1 MGGFVGNFASRLAAF
16 VAFGAALAACGG
28 GGGGAGPGP
37 GNTAGPTNPPA
48 PNVVPSGA
56 IYLGAFVNTSG
67 VNPPPASD
75 ITTLETEIGRTLAL
89 SLHYHGFYDV
99 FPGAVEAADAAAGR
113 IPIESWNCQYPNS
126 AIAAGNQ
133 DTAIRQRADALK
145 AFGKPIFL
153 RYMWEMNAPSS
164 ANYRSTCWSATTDD
178 PNGIFSPTQFIAAW
192 DHIRAIF
199 AQEGASNVIWVWCPT
214 AQTDPSAYYPGA
226 SEVDWVGFDKYDG
239 TNATF
244 AATFQTAYGYFSNL
258 GKPLLI
264 DETGANAANQPA
276 FFAAAPTTLQTQY
289 PLIKGLV
296 YFDAS
301 GDTGAWVLTTAGLS
315 AFATMG
321 ADPYFSAM
329 GP

>member
-1 MGGFVGNFASRLAAF
+1 MAEFGAALRSRLAAL
-16 VAFGAALAACGG
+16 VALVAALTACGG
-28 GGGGAGPGP
+28 GGSGPGP
-37 GNTAGPTNPPA
+37 GNTSAPTNPPA

-67 VNPPPASD
+67 VTPPPVTDLTA
-75 ITTLETEIGRTLAL
+75 LEAQIGRKLAL
-89 SLHYHGFYDV
+89 SLHYNGFYGT
-99 FPGAVEAADAAAGR
+99 FPGAAEAADAAAGR

-126 AIAAGNQ
+126 AVAAGNQ
-133 DTAIRQRADALK
+133 DTTIRQRADALK

-153 RYMWEMNAPSS
+153 RYMWEMNKPSS
-164 ANYRSTCWSATTDD
+164 ATFRASCYSATTDD
-178 PNGIFSPTQFIAAW
+178 PNGVFSPTQFIAAW

-199 AQEGASNVIWVWCPT
+199 AQEGATNVIWVWCPT
-214 AQTDPSAYYPGA
+214 AESDPSAYYPGA
-226 SEVDWVGFDKYDG
+226 AEVDWVGFDTYDA
-239 TNATF
+239 TNTTF

-264 DETGANAANQPA
+264 DETGALAANQPA
-276 FFAAAPTTLQTQY
+276 FFSGAASALETQY

-301 GDTGAWVLTTAGLS
+301 GSANAWALSSPGLA
-315 AFATMG
+315 AFATLG